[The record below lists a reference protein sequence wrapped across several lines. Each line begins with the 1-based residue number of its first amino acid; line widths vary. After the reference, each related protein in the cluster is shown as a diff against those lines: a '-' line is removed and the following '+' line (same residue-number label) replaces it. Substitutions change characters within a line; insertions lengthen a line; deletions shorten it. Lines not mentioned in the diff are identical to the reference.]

1 VVLFSALGGFII
13 KVIMEGI
20 KFPWCKI
27 KPCIRNKDIKIPPLV
42 GMLLF
47 GVFARNFFGDYVKD
61 YYPLVMAEWA
71 RKICLCVILLKGG
84 LKLKFN
90 KSLGKIV
97 AY

>member
-1 VVLFSALGGFII
+1 MVLFSAIGGFVI
-13 KVIMEGI
+13 KAMLEGI
-20 KFPWCKI
+20 TISGCKI
-27 KPCIRNKDIKIPPLV
+27 KPCIKNKDIKIPTLV

-47 GVFARNFFGDYVKD
+47 GMIARNFFGDVKD
-61 YYPLVMAEWA
+61 FYPLIWAEWS

-90 KSLGKIV
+90 KRLGKIV